1 LPSATPRAAA
11 PSGALRRLSARALE
25 LLFPAR
31 CAACKAPLEGA
42 PNPWFCQPCWTGLPL
57 YGAGVCDHCGHPIE
71 ADDLPAG
78 WRCGACLK
86 TAPPFARARSLG
98 PYRGTL
104 AEAVRLLKY
113 GDRPGLARALVGR
126 IDLGSAPP
134 DLWDV
139 DIVLPVP
146 LHGRRLRERGYNQSA
161 RLALALARC
170 LGHAAPEGVL
180 ERTRATRP
188 QVGLKRAERAV
199 NVRGAFRVARGAR
212 VAGRRVLLV
221 DDVITTGA
229 TIGACARALMA
240 ARAARVTVWAAA
252 RQDGWIEPPGGGGA
266 GVVGGGVPRR
276 QEGLQHV

>member
-1 LPSATPRAAA
+1 VTPSAPA

-31 CAACKAPLEGA
+31 CASCEAPLKGA
-42 PNPWFCQPCWTGLPL
+42 PNPWFCTPCWAGLTL
-57 YGAGVCDHCGHPIE
+57 YGAGVCDRCGRPIE
-71 ADDLPAG
+71 AGGLPAG
-78 WRCGACLK
+78 WRCGDCLK
-86 TAPPFARARSLG
+86 AVPAFARARSLG

-126 IDLGSAPP
+126 IDLESAPA

-139 DIVLPVP
+139 DVVLPVP
-146 LHGRRLRERGYNQSA
+146 LHGRRLRQRGYNQSA
-161 RLALALARC
+161 HLALALARR
-170 LGHAAPEGVL
+170 LGHPAPEGVL
-180 ERTRATRP
+180 ERTRSTRP
-188 QVGLKRAERAV
+188 QVGLKRAERAA

-212 VAGRRVLLV
+212 VAGLRVLLV

-229 TIGACARALMA
+229 TIGACAKALKA

-252 RQDGWIEPPGGGGA
+252 RQDGWIESHEGGGA

-276 QEGLQHV
+276 REGLQRV